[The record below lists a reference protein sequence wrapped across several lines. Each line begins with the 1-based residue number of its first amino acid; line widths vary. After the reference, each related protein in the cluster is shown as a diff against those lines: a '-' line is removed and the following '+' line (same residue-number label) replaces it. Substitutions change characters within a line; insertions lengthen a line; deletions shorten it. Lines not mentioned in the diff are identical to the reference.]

1 MKEFE
6 IKLKGYELLNKTV
19 TDSGTSGKVYVPK
32 AWIGKKVQVLLIE
45 PVNQKGE

>member
-6 IKLKGYELLNKTV
+6 IKLKGYKLLDKTV

-32 AWIGKKVQVLLIE
+32 SWIGKKVQILLIE
-45 PVNQKGE
+45 PLEGK